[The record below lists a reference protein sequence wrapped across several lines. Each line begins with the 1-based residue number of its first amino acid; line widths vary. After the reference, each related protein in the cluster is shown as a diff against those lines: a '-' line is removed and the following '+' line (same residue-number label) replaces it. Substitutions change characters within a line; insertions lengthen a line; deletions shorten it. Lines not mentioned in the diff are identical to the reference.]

1 MIVVLVYVYNII
13 IVHNHTIFTVNLL
26 VQIYRTVRMVNKSHI
41 PKIFQVPISH
51 DLQEPKA
58 VQPRSQGVVGI
69 S

>member
-1 MIVVLVYVYNII
+1 
-13 IVHNHTIFTVNLL
+13 
-26 VQIYRTVRMVNKSHI
+26 MVNKSHI